1 MLKISNYEG
10 NSGMDESGQYTGPK
24 VGLGKQLLIAVAPAF
39 LTILFEKVAE
49 SVFHHIRERNA
60 KQGNTG
66 KMMDGSDGNYYY
78 LEGDTVYPVKITG
91 VPSPADKKKHMKQMQ
106 LMERSEEE
114 GSCEGCLHH
123 QLEDDEDEEEL
134 ETIEQN
140 EKQHQNGKR
149 SSSKK

>member
-10 NSGMDESGQYTGPK
+10 GGMDESGQYTGPK

-78 LEGDTVYPVKITG
+78 LEGDT
-91 VPSPADKKKHMKQMQ
+91 
-106 LMERSEEE
+106 
-114 GSCEGCLHH
+114 
-123 QLEDDEDEEEL
+123 
-134 ETIEQN
+134 
-140 EKQHQNGKR
+140 
-149 SSSKK
+149 